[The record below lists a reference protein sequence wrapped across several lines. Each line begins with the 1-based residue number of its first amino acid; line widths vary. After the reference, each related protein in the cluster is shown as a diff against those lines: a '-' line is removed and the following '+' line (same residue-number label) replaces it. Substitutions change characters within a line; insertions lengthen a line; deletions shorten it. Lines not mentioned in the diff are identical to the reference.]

1 MRLRG
6 AMAVRGLRAALG
18 AVRPRGT
25 GCAAGLRSASKPSE
39 PGPEPA
45 GPVTAALY
53 VHVSVGTRGWAR
65 TGLLCVG
72 SGARPRRGSRLW
84 QLQAGA
90 AGARGVP
97 LPRAHWGAEGSV
109 CAESSSQG
117 CGWWAL
123 GVDAVCGAVT
133 LQWDSR
139 VPHRHLVPAVALLP
153 QALLLL

>member
-65 TGLLCVG
+65 AGLGHGGAPACGSCGLVLLVLAGCRCHAHVGALKALCVQ
-72 SGARPRRGSRLW
+72 R
-84 QLQAGA
+84 A
-90 AGARGVP
+90 AARGVGGG
-97 LPRAHWGAEGSV
+97 HWGSML
-109 CAESSSQG
+109 CAG
-117 CGWWAL
+117 
-123 GVDAVCGAVT
+123 
-133 LQWDSR
+133 
-139 VPHRHLVPAVALLP
+139 P
-153 QALLLL
+153 